1 LKEDVGREKSARSK
15 SAVFASIL
23 VLTLVNGSVYAL
35 LAAGL
40 SLLFGVGRI
49 INLAHTAFFVLAGY
63 AMWSFTRALGW
74 GAIPSIVMTVAA
86 ITLAGILAYRFI
98 IDRVR
103 QHPQAVLLITVAMAM
118 AIQEILLATFGEYY
132 RTSPGLIAGET
143 VILGSRISN
152 ENILIIG
159 VAVVIIIIIW
169 LLLAKTRLGT
179 AIRATA
185 DDAEIASTMGISVPR
200 TLMIT
205 MGIATALAA
214 LAACLV
220 GSLWITYPMAWMEP
234 LTTVLI
240 IVVLGGLGSI
250 KGSFIAAY
258 MIALAELLAFRFISS
273 GAFLA
278 KPFMLLV
285 LVIVLVVRPGG
296 LFGIILEEERL

>member
-1 LKEDVGREKSARSK
+1 
-15 SAVFASIL
+15 VFTLIL
-23 VLTLVNGSVYAL
+23 VQTLVNGRVYDL
-35 LAAGL
+35 QAAGL
-40 SLLFGVGRI
+40 SLVFGVGRI
-49 INLAHTAFFVLAGY
+49 VNLAHTAFFVLAGY

-74 GAIPSIVMTVAA
+74 GAIPSIAVTVVL
-86 ITLAGILAYRFI
+86 ISLAGVFAYRFL

-103 QHPQAVLLITVAMAM
+103 QHAQAVLLITVALAM

-132 RTSPGLIAGET
+132 RTSERLIGGQT
-143 VILGSRISN
+143 VILGTTVSN
-152 ENILIIG
+152 EYLLVIG
-159 VAVVIIIIIW
+159 VVAAVIIMLW
-169 LLLAKTRLGT
+169 LLLGRTKLGT

-200 TLMIT
+200 TLMVT
-205 MGIATALAA
+205 MGIATGLAA

-234 LTTVLI
+234 LTTVLT

-250 KGSFIAAY
+250 KGSVIGAY
-258 MIALAELLAFRFISS
+258 MIALAELLAIQFMPS
-273 GAFLA
+273 GPFLA